1 MKLLYEG
8 KAKKLFSGP
17 DTGTVIQYFKDDA
30 TAFNAQKKD
39 TLIGKGILNNY
50 ISSCIFEA
58 LNQTDIPHHFIR
70 QLSDREQLVKE
81 VQIIPI
87 EVIVR
92 KVAAGS
98 ICKRLGLKE
107 GEPLAHTL
115 IEFCLK
121 DDSLGDPII
130 SREHIEVMQLADE
143 FEMDAMTSMAYR
155 VTDFLTGLFS
165 MIQIQ
170 LIDFKI
176 EFGRLNSVGGFHE
189 VILADEISP
198 DNCRLWDMKTN
209 EKLDK
214 DRFRRDLGGLIESYT
229 DIANRM
235 SLKLPE
241 LKAEL

>member
-8 KAKKLFSGP
+8 KAKKLFVGP

-30 TAFNAQKKD
+30 TAFNALKKD

-58 LNQTDIPHHFIR
+58 LNQTDIPHHFIK

-176 EFGRLNSVGGFHE
+176 EFGRLNSVGGFNE

>member
-1 MKLLYEG
+1 MPWKCSKGFLCLEFGDLFTIVEPGGNWSKLDLERMRILTSLYI
-8 KAKKLFSGP
+8 AS
-17 DTGTVIQYFKDDA
+17 
-30 TAFNAQKKD
+30 
-39 TLIGKGILNNY
+39 ILVLQ
-50 ISSCIFEA
+50 SLFEA

-121 DDSLGDPII
+121 EDSLGDPII

-165 MIQIQ
+165 MMQIQ

-176 EFGRLNSVGGFHE
+176 EFKPPS
-189 VILADEISP
+189 
-198 DNCRLWDMKTN
+198 T
-209 EKLDK
+209 DK
-214 DRFRRDLGGLIESYT
+214 KIKRTFDL
-229 DIANRM
+229 
-235 SLKLPE
+235 
-241 LKAEL
+241 